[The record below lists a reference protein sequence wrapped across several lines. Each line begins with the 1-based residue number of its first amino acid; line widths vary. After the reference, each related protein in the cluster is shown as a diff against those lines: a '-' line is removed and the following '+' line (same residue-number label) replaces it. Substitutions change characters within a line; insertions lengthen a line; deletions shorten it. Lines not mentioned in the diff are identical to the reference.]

1 MLSCIYI
8 KTCRYSQVV
17 IVELWCFMLIEMD
30 TELFCAR
37 LKEIRTQRKMTQQDI
52 SDKTGIPSTSISH
65 IEAGSRKP
73 SLENF
78 YKLVV
83 VLNVSADYLLGRTER
98 SSDLGTDPIAKSIQ
112 ELPESEREM
121 IQKFILS
128 LQKA

>member
-1 MLSCIYI
+1 
-8 KTCRYSQVV
+8 
-17 IVELWCFMLIEMD
+17 MLIEMD
-30 TELFCAR
+30 SELFCAR

-52 SDKTGIPSTSISH
+52 ADKTGIPSTSISH

-83 VLNVSADYLLGRTER
+83 VLNVSADYLLGRTEYF
-98 SSDLGTDPIAKSIQ
+98 SDLGTDPIAKSIQ
-112 ELPESEREM
+112 ELPESERGM

-128 LQKA
+128 LQK